1 MATFDEVKTA
11 YQALTVRLEE
21 AENRAQQA
29 QEAAAIF
36 AAQVRTP
43 ENLAAIKSSKTK
55 GAAYR
60 ALNNLPIYEMN
71 HEQFRTFLMRYEQWF
86 ELNSIK
92 DMEESFKKISLLRC
106 FKGSASELCRHVGLG
121 SPNWDTRT
129 HEELKELITKIFMP

>member
-1 MATFDEVKTA
+1 MTTFDEVKIA

-29 QEAAAIF
+29 HEAAAMF

-43 ENLAAIKSSKTK
+43 ENLAAIKSSETK
-55 GAAYR
+55 CAAYR

-92 DMEESFKKISLLRC
+92 EMEESFKKISLL
-106 FKGSASELCRHVGLG
+106 
-121 SPNWDTRT
+121 
-129 HEELKELITKIFMP
+129 FM